1 MENKT
6 LGVMFG
12 SFAAVLGL
20 SYLSRRS
27 GSLAEEIESW
37 MKSIGGRDPRGAE
50 AVAEEYERRAAYFE
64 DKTMKPMRYQ
74 YDSNPEEQ
82 RMNDRRLAVEYRN
95 KAEHLRKEAALLR
108 SR

>member
-27 GSLAEEIESW
+27 GSLAEEIENW
-37 MKSIGGRDPRGAE
+37 MKSIGGRDPRNAE
-50 AVAEEYERRAAYFE
+50 AMAEVYERQAAYHE
-64 DKTMKPMRYQ
+64 EKASTPRRYQ
-74 YDSNPEEQ
+74 YVSNPEEQ
-82 RMNDRRLAVEYRN
+82 RMEDRRLALEYRN
-95 KAEHLRKEAALLR
+95 AAAHLRKEAALLR

>member
-1 MENKT
+1 MEHKT

-12 SFAAVLGL
+12 SVAAVLGL

-27 GSLAEEIESW
+27 GSLVEEIESW
-37 MKSIGGRDPRGAE
+37 VKSIGGRDPRGAE
-50 AVAEEYERRAAYFE
+50 AVAEEYEQNAKYFE
-64 DKTMKPMRYQ
+64 EKVNTPMRYR
-74 YDSNPEEQ
+74 YASNPEEQ

-95 KAEHLRKEAALLR
+95 KADHLRKEAALLR